1 MENQTKALTLRSLIS
16 AASLVHDANPSK
28 IVFTLKTQGGFY
40 GCVKLIDKI
49 YLTSEIFATPF
60 QAANK
65 ARALQKNLKTKDK
78 PKTRNEPM
86 KVTSKETKNQVNYSW
101 KCHTFL
107 ETQHMPLLR
116 FREVWVITKGNTYV
130 REYLDKQSQNLV
142 AYTTERDKAKTYV
155 DHEEAKLNMKVLK
168 NLIGPGFD
176 LMRFFVENK

>member
-1 MENQTKALTLRSLIS
+1 VKNQTKTLSLRSLIK
-16 AASLVHDANPSK
+16 AASAIHDANPSK
-28 IVFTLKTQGGFY
+28 IVFTLKTQEGFY
-40 GCVKLIDKI
+40 GCVKSIDKI
-49 YLTSEIFATPF
+49 YLTSEISATPF

-65 ARALQKNLKTKDK
+65 ARSLQKSLKTKDK
-78 PKTRNEPM
+78 SKTLNKPIE
-86 KVTSKETKNQVNYSW
+86 VTSKKTKNQVNYSW

-107 ETQHMPLLR
+107 ETQHMPLLK
-116 FREVWVITKGNTYV
+116 FQEVWVITKSNTYV

-142 AYTTERDKAKTYV
+142 AYTTERDKAKIYV